1 MEGYI
6 LDYSIQKNEGII
18 SSDDDARYSFS
29 GAEWR
34 GTSAPARG
42 TAVDFEAKDGFAVA
56 VYHAIGSMGANKSK
70 AAAILWGAFLGGFGA
85 HKFYMGSWGWGII
98 YLLTFWLYIPFLLAM
113 IEWVHYVLLSDEEF
127 NSRVAAYESRGA
139 GGFSWFW

>member
-1 MEGYI
+1 MEGQI
-6 LDYSIQKNEGII
+6 LDYSIQKNEGLI
-18 SSDDDARYSFS
+18 SSDDGGRYTFS
-29 GAEWR
+29 GADWR
-34 GTSAPARG
+34 GASAPTRG
-42 TAVDFEAKDGFAVA
+42 AAVDFEAKDGIAVG
-56 VYHAIGSMGANKSK
+56 VYSAIGSGTGSKSK

-113 IEWVHYVLLSDEEF
+113 IEWVHYVLLSDDEF
-127 NSRVAAYESRGA
+127 QQRVVAYESRGA